1 MPTFVPLGG
10 AECAMCVPLG
20 DVECAMCVP
29 LGDVEWHG
37 HETGRVQRSSGAIKK
52 AGDTE
57 R

>member
-37 HETGRVQRSSGAIKK
+37 HETGRVQRSSGAIKET
-52 AGDTE
+52 GDTE